1 MKQFHISIFT
11 IQKRTFFQDRHNK
24 IHKPTAA
31 PAPPSATEA
40 LATTSY

>member
-11 IQKRTFFQDRHNK
+11 IQKRTFFQDSHNK

-31 PAPPSATEA
+31 PAPPATEA